1 MPLVA
6 LAHSTGTDPNPCYDK
21 KTNKQPI
28 VPQSILNLTQHL
40 ATPEQIEF
48 GVFDL
53 PDYARKSVSK
63 LLTFDHLPENNELKH
78 RAIAIVELVQSLD
91 IEFENVMIGGAPFF
105 MSTLEDVLS
114 DYGIA
119 FLYAFSVRQSVD
131 NPDGTKTSV
140 FKHLG
145 FVDIS

>member
-1 MPLVA
+1 M
-6 LAHSTGTDPNPCYDK
+6 
-21 KTNKQPI
+21 
-28 VPQSILNLTQHL
+28 PQSILNLTQHL

-53 PDYARKSVSK
+53 PDYARNSLSK
-63 LLTFDHLPENNELKH
+63 LLTFNYLPENNGKLEH
-78 RAIAIVELVQSLD
+78 RAIAIAELIQSLD

-131 NPDGTKTSV
+131 NPDGTKSSI